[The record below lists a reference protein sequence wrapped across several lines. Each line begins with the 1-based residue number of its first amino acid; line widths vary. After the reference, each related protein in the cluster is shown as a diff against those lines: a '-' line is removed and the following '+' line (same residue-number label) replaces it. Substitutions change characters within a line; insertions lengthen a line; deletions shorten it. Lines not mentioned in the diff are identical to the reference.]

1 MARTRRQQESEP
13 PEEEAEVAHGREHG
27 VSRHRS
33 GASMGC
39 SCCQQRLRNARLM
52 VAVSPRF

>member
-13 PEEEAEVAHGREHG
+13 PEEAEVAQGREHG
-27 VSRHRS
+27 VLAQVVARE
-33 GASMGC
+33 
-39 SCCQQRLRNARLM
+39 RLRNARLM

>member
-13 PEEEAEVAHGREHG
+13 PEEAEVAQGRVHVLAQVVARE
-27 VSRHRS
+27 
-33 GASMGC
+33 
-39 SCCQQRLRNARLM
+39 RLRNARLM